1 MKKSLYWRLYL
12 PLSLALTL
20 YCAAAIYLFA
30 NTQTPQLWVIGL
42 TLFSLFGL
50 AILLQQLLRP
60 LTDVLQAIN
69 DGVSAFQDDDF
80 SLTIHKNGY
89 QEVEDIVSLYNQMA
103 GILRAE
109 RMNIF
114 QRELLLDNVIQSTPV
129 AMFLADSR
137 QRVVYSNHAA
147 KQLLNVTKS
156 PEGFAIDQLIALL
169 PDALQQ
175 ATHNRQDG
183 LVTYNVDDQTMV
195 YNVNFQ
201 QFMLNG
207 QNHSLYLYKNLS
219 QEMDRKEIELW
230 KTVIRM
236 ISHELNN
243 SLAPISSLTKSARRI
258 LAEPEHLHLLQDVL
272 ETIERRS
279 QHLSEFI
286 RQYAQFAKM
295 PPPHKEQVELRV
307 FFEHLSTLLSIP
319 CELDI
324 QVTHA
329 YFDVSQ
335 IEQVLINL
343 VKNARESGS
352 VDQEIGFRLTQ
363 QGNKLTFLVFDRGP
377 GIAAE
382 ELQQAL
388 LPFYT
393 TKEQGSGIGLALC
406 NEIVAAHGG
415 KLRLYNREHGGLCVS
430 FEFALNPD

>member
-1 MKKSLYWRLYL
+1 MKKSLYRHLLL
-12 PLSLALTL
+12 PLALLLTLFFAGTVYISEYLAEPVLWTLALTL
-20 YCAAAIYLFA
+20 V
-30 NTQTPQLWVIGL
+30 VIL
-42 TLFSLFGL
+42 TM

-69 DGVSAFQDDDF
+69 DGVSAFQEDDF
-80 SLTIHKNGY
+80 SLSIHKNGY
-89 QEVEDIVSLYNQMA
+89 REVEDIVSLYNQVA

-114 QRELLLDNVIQSTPV
+114 QRELLLDTLIQSTPV
-129 AMFLADSR
+129 AMLLTDNR

-147 KQLLNVTKS
+147 KQLLNANKS
-156 PEGFAIDQLIALL
+156 PEGFAISQLIALL
-169 PDALQQ
+169 PEALQQ
-175 ATHNRQDG
+175 ATHSLQDG
-183 LVTYNVDDQTMV
+183 LVTYKVDDQTMV
-195 YNVNFQ
+195 FNVNFQ

-219 QEMDRKEIELW
+219 QEMGRKETELW

-243 SLAPISSLTKSARRI
+243 SLAPIASLTSSARRI
-258 LAEPEHLHLLQDVL
+258 LAQPEHLHMLNDVL

-279 QHLSEFI
+279 QHLSAFI
-286 RQYAQFAKM
+286 KQYAQFAKM
-295 PPPHKEQVELRV
+295 PPPHKERV
-307 FFEHLSTLLSIP
+307 QLKPFFEHLKTLLSVH

-324 QVTHA
+324 TVEAAH
-329 YFDVSQ
+329 FDVSQ

-352 VDQEIGFRLTQ
+352 EEQDIGFRLTQ
-363 QGNKLTFLVFDRGP
+363 QANKLTFLVFDRGAGLSP
-377 GIAAE
+377 D

-430 FEFALNPD
+430 FEFVFSST